1 MKVIVSIPAYNEEKN
16 IGPLILNLKKQGY
29 EILICDDASND
40 QTCELS
46 KQLGA
51 TVIKHEKNQ
60 GYGGAIQSLFN
71 KAREIKPDI
80 LVTFDGDG
88 QHNFRDIKNLIKPII
103 DNKSDLVIGSRFLD
117 KKSNI
122 PKYREAGIKTI
133 TKLTNVSHN
142 VNVTDAQS
150 GLRAYSL
157 KVLETIFPS
166 EESMGISTEIL
177 IKAAEQNLK
186 ISEIPI
192 VVSYEGKTSTHN
204 PTSHGLTV
212 IGTTLKFLSIKHPLI
227 FYGIPG
233 LVFLTI
239 GLIFTVWTL
248 TNFSET
254 RVIQTNLALISLGSI
269 ILGVLL
275 LLTSILLF
283 SLISV
288 VRENR

>member
-1 MKVIVSIPAYNEEKN
+1 MKILVGIPAYNEEKN

-29 EILICDDASND
+29 EVLVCDDASND
-40 QTCELS
+40 QTCDLS
-46 KQLGA
+46 EQLGA
-51 TVIKHEKNQ
+51 TVIKHKKNR
-60 GYGGAIQSLFN
+60 GYGSAIQSLFN

-88 QHNFRDIKNLIKPII
+88 QHNFRDIENLIKPII

-117 KKSNI
+117 KKSHI
-122 PKYREAGIKTI
+122 PKYREVGIKTI
-133 TKLTNVSHN
+133 TKLTNISHN
-142 VNVTDAQS
+142 VNVTDSQS
-150 GLRAYSL
+150 GFRAYSL
-157 KVLETIFPS
+157 KTLETIFPT

-177 IKAAEQNLK
+177 IKAGEQNLK

-204 PTSHGLTV
+204 PASQGLTV

-233 LVFLTI
+233 IIFLTI

-254 RVIQTNLALISLGSI
+254 RAIQTNLALISLGSI
-269 ILGVLL
+269 VLGVML

-288 VRENR
+288 VREKR

>member
-1 MKVIVSIPAYNEEKN
+1 MKILVGIPAYNEEKN

-29 EILICDDASND
+29 EVLVCDDASND

-46 KQLGA
+46 EQLGA
-51 TVIKHEKNQ
+51 IVIKHEKNR
-60 GYGGAIQSLFN
+60 GYGSAIQSLFN
-71 KAREIKPDI
+71 KAREIKPDV

-88 QHNFRDIKNLIKPII
+88 QHNFRDIENLIKPII
-103 DNKSDLVIGSRFLD
+103 ESDSDLVIGSRFLD
-117 KKSNI
+117 KKSHI
-122 PKYREAGIKTI
+122 PKYREVGIKTI
-133 TKLTNVSHN
+133 TKLTQISHN
-142 VNVTDAQS
+142 VNVTDSQS
-150 GLRAYSL
+150 GFRAYSL
-157 KVLETIFPS
+157 KTLETIFPS

-177 IKAAEQNLK
+177 IKAVEQNLK
-186 ISEIPI
+186 ISEISI

-254 RVIQTNLALISLGSI
+254 RAIQTNLALISLGSI

>member
-1 MKVIVSIPAYNEEKN
+1 MEILVGIPAYNEEKN

-29 EILICDDASND
+29 KILICDDASSD
-40 QTCELS
+40 QTSELS
-46 KQLGA
+46 EQLGA
-51 TVIKHEKNQ
+51 TVIKHEKNR

-88 QHNFRDIKNLIKPII
+88 QHDYRDIENLVKPIV
-103 DNKSDLVIGSRFLD
+103 DNISDIVIGSRFLG
-117 KKSNI
+117 KKSDI
-122 PKYREAGIKTI
+122 PKYREIGIKTI

-142 VNVTDAQS
+142 VNVTDSQS

-157 KVLETIFPS
+157 KTLETIFPS

-177 IKAAEQNLK
+177 IKATEQNLK

-192 VVSYEGKTSTHN
+192 VVSYEGETSTHN
-204 PTSHGLTV
+204 PASHGLTV

-233 LVFLTI
+233 MVFLAI

-254 RVIQTNLALISLGSI
+254 RMILTNLALISVGSI
-269 ILGVLL
+269 VLGVLF
-275 LLTSILLF
+275 LLTGIMLF
-283 SLISV
+283 SIISV
-288 VRENR
+288 VREKR

>member
-1 MKVIVSIPAYNEEKN
+1 
-16 IGPLILNLKKQGY
+16 
-29 EILICDDASND
+29 
-40 QTCELS
+40 
-46 KQLGA
+46 
-51 TVIKHEKNQ
+51 
-60 GYGGAIQSLFN
+60 
-71 KAREIKPDI
+71 

-117 KKSNI
+117 KKSHI
-122 PKYREAGIKTI
+122 PKYREVGIKTI
-133 TKLTNVSHN
+133 TKLTNISHN
-142 VNVTDAQS
+142 VNVTDSQS
-150 GLRAYSL
+150 GFRAYSL
-157 KVLETIFPS
+157 KTLETIFPT

-177 IKAAEQNLK
+177 IKAGEQNLK

-204 PTSHGLTV
+204 PASQGLTV

-233 LVFLTI
+233 IIFLTI

-254 RVIQTNLALISLGSI
+254 RAIQTNLALISLGSI
-269 ILGVLL
+269 VLGVML

-288 VRENR
+288 VREKR

>member
-1 MKVIVSIPAYNEEKN
+1 MKILVGIPAYDEEKN

-29 EILICDDASND
+29 EVLVCDDASND

-46 KQLGA
+46 EQLGA
-51 TVIKHEKNQ
+51 IVIKHEKNR

-71 KAREIKPDI
+71 KAREIKPDV

-88 QHNFRDIKNLIKPII
+88 QHNFRDIENLIKPII
-103 DNKSDLVIGSRFLD
+103 ESDSDLVIGSRFLD
-117 KKSNI
+117 KKSHI
-122 PKYREAGIKTI
+122 PKYREVGIKTI
-133 TKLTNVSHN
+133 TKLTQISHN
-142 VNVTDAQS
+142 VNVTDSQS
-150 GLRAYSL
+150 GFRAYSL
-157 KVLETIFPS
+157 KTLETIFPS

-177 IKAAEQNLK
+177 IKAVEQNLK
-186 ISEIPI
+186 ISEISI

-254 RVIQTNLALISLGSI
+254 RAIQTNLALISLGSI

-288 VRENR
+288 VREKR

>member
-1 MKVIVSIPAYNEEKN
+1 MKILVGIPAYDEEKN

-29 EILICDDASND
+29 EVLVCDDASND

-46 KQLGA
+46 EQLGA
-51 TVIKHEKNQ
+51 IVIKHEKNR

-71 KAREIKPDI
+71 KAREIKPDV

-88 QHNFRDIKNLIKPII
+88 QHNFRDIENLIKPII
-103 DNKSDLVIGSRFLD
+103 ESDSDLVIGSRFLD
-117 KKSNI
+117 KKSHI
-122 PKYREAGIKTI
+122 PKYREVGIKTI
-133 TKLTNVSHN
+133 TKLTQISHN
-142 VNVTDAQS
+142 VNVTDSQS
-150 GLRAYSL
+150 GFRAYSL
-157 KVLETIFPS
+157 KTLETIFPS

-177 IKAAEQNLK
+177 IKAVEQNLK

-254 RVIQTNLALISLGSI
+254 RAIQTNLALISLGSI

>member
-1 MKVIVSIPAYNEEKN
+1 MKILVGIPAYNEEKN

-29 EILICDDASND
+29 EVLVCDDASND
-40 QTCELS
+40 QTCDLS
-46 KQLGA
+46 EQLGA
-51 TVIKHEKNQ
+51 TVIKHKKNR
-60 GYGGAIQSLFN
+60 GYGSAIQSLFN

-88 QHNFRDIKNLIKPII
+88 QHNFRDIENLIKPII

-117 KKSNI
+117 KKSHI
-122 PKYREAGIKTI
+122 PKYREVGIKTI
-133 TKLTNVSHN
+133 TKLTNMSHN
-142 VNVTDAQS
+142 VNVTDSQS
-150 GLRAYSL
+150 GFRAYSL
-157 KVLETIFPS
+157 KTLETIFPT

-177 IKAAEQNLK
+177 IKAGEQNLK

-204 PTSHGLTV
+204 PTSQGLTV

-233 LVFLTI
+233 IIFLTI

-254 RVIQTNLALISLGSI
+254 RAIQTNLALISLGSI
-269 ILGVLL
+269 VLGVML

>member
-1 MKVIVSIPAYNEEKN
+1 MKILVGIPAYDEEKN
-16 IGPLILNLKKQGY
+16 IAPLILNLKKQGY
-29 EILICDDASND
+29 EVLVCDDASND

-46 KQLGA
+46 EQLGA
-51 TVIKHEKNQ
+51 IVIKHEKNR

-71 KAREIKPDI
+71 KAREIKPDV

-88 QHNFRDIKNLIKPII
+88 QHNFRDIENLIKPII
-103 DNKSDLVIGSRFLD
+103 ESDSDLVIGSRFLD
-117 KKSNI
+117 KKSHI
-122 PKYREAGIKTI
+122 PKYREVGIKTI
-133 TKLTNVSHN
+133 TKLTQISHN
-142 VNVTDAQS
+142 VNVTDSQS
-150 GLRAYSL
+150 GFRAYSL
-157 KVLETIFPS
+157 KTLETIFPS

-177 IKAAEQNLK
+177 IKAVEQNLK

-254 RVIQTNLALISLGSI
+254 RAIQTNLALISLGSI

>member
-1 MKVIVSIPAYNEEKN
+1 MKILVGIPAYDEEKN

-29 EILICDDASND
+29 EVLVCDDASND

-46 KQLGA
+46 EQLGA
-51 TVIKHEKNQ
+51 IVIKHEKNR

-71 KAREIKPDI
+71 KAREIKPDV

-88 QHNFRDIKNLIKPII
+88 QHNFRDIENLIKPII
-103 DNKSDLVIGSRFLD
+103 ESDSDLVIGSRFLD
-117 KKSNI
+117 KKSHI
-122 PKYREAGIKTI
+122 PKYREVGIKTI
-133 TKLTNVSHN
+133 TKLTQISHN
-142 VNVTDAQS
+142 VNVTDSQS
-150 GLRAYSL
+150 GFRAYSL
-157 KVLETIFPS
+157 KTLETIFPS

-177 IKAAEQNLK
+177 IKAVEQNLK
-186 ISEIPI
+186 ISEISI

-254 RVIQTNLALISLGSI
+254 RAIQTNLALISLGSI